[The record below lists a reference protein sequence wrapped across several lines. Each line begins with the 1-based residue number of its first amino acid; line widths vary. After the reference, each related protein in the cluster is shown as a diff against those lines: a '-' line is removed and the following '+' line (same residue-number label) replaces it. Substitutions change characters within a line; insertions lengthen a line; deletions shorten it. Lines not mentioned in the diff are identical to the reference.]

1 MADPGIVTTARGG
14 KLNMHEL
21 RMKAKRP
28 MSMGDQKDKVPARH
42 EPVRQLNING
52 FMPSMA
58 GVVRPNQ
65 PQNIPTETVDEMP
78 EDENPSIADLTGII
92 IDTPKHLKEKPEN
105 AANAANDALKGIIQ
119 DLEQYRD
126 RPRDEATTKRR
137 AKQS

>member
-21 RMKAKRP
+21 RMRAKRP
-28 MSMGDQKDKVPARH
+28 MSMGDQKDKVQPRR
-42 EPVRQLNING
+42 EPVRQLNIIG

-58 GVVRPNQ
+58 GVTRPNQ
-65 PQNIPTETVDEMP
+65 PQNIPAEIITEMS

-92 IDTPKHLKEKPEN
+92 IDTPKHLKAKPGD
-105 AANAANDALKGIIQ
+105 AATAANDALKGIIQ